1 METKNFVINLAR
13 ETDRWK
19 SVLLEIEKIGI
30 TVKRVEAVDM
40 NLLAPDRNPFVTSGV
55 YACWESH
62 RKIYRDF
69 VEAGG
74 DYALIFEDDFFIKY
88 PKVFHSALRDIQA
101 SDWDVAQIGFVYPGI
116 RVKLRII
123 LSNLENFLLIA
134 FSRIVNRKPFKS
146 LALADRMRVREARK
160 ARVFWIPDDFQPGTH
175 CYAISRDCAIDV
187 LKMNDPQF
195 LSADDFFMALAK
207 MRIFEMKRYLFPI
220 VGQKKFP
227 KFPGERF
234 KRFEN

>member
-1 METKNFVINLAR
+1 MEIKSFAINLAR

-19 SVLLEIEKIGI
+19 SVLIEIEKLDI

-40 NLLAPDRNPFVTSGV
+40 NLLAPNQNPFVTSGV

-62 RKIYRDF
+62 RKIYREFIDT
-69 VEAGG
+69 GG
-74 DYALIFEDDFFIKY
+74 KYALIFEDDFFVKY
-88 PKVFHSALRDIQA
+88 PKVFHAALRDIQA
-101 SDWDVAQIGFVYPGI
+101 SNWDVAQIGFISPGI
-116 RVKLRII
+116 KVKLRII
-123 LSNLENFLLIA
+123 LGNLENILLIS
-134 FSRIVNRKPFKS
+134 FSKIAHRKPFKW
-146 LALADRMRVREARK
+146 LGQENRMRVREARK
-160 ARVFWIPDDFQPGTH
+160 AHVSWIPDDFQPGTH
-175 CYAISRDCAIDV
+175 CYAISRDCAVKV

-207 MRIFEMKRYLFPI
+207 MRIFQMKRYFIPI